1 MAIELSMPI
10 GGVIPWIGDLFNIEL
25 PDNYM
30 VIDEDVL
37 KSLPDESPFKDKL
50 NLLLSMEGRTFHM
63 TTQENLQE
71 HLGDEGSKDIALS
84 KTHLP
89 TTFTYGNGVG
99 ASYTLDN
106 NTILSSGRVGS
117 NLGAHSTGSSSRKYV
132 AVSTW
137 SIDDASSTISGDG
150 YKKVYTTKGNAF
162 YQNTY
167 PHTHTIDLSHKHD
180 ISAKA
185 SYTKPTYTT
194 NDSFGNLG
202 ISSAIKIPTAYT
214 DMTHAKC
221 KFIIRLW

>member
-1 MAIELSMPI
+1 MAIELSMPV
-10 GGVIPWIGDLFNIEL
+10 GGVIPWIGDLFGIEL

-30 VIDEDVL
+30 VIDGDVL
-37 KSLPDESPFKDKL
+37 KSLPTESPFKDKL
-50 NLLLSMEGRTFHM
+50 DLLLSMEGRTFHM
-63 TTQENLQE
+63 TTQDRLQE
-71 HLGDEGSKDIALS
+71 HLGDEGTKDITLS
-84 KTHLP
+84 KSHLP
-89 TTFTYGNGVG
+89 TSYTYGNGIG
-99 ASYTLDN
+99 ATYSLDN

-117 NLGAHSTGSSSRKYV
+117 NLGGYSTGSSDRKYV

-137 SIDDASSTISGDG
+137 SIDDASATISGSG
-150 YKKVYTTKGNAF
+150 YRRVYTTEGNSF

-167 PHTHTIDLSHKHD
+167 PHTHNINLSHKHD
-180 ISAKA
+180 IKAKT

-202 ISSAIKIPTAYT
+202 IGAAISIPTAYT